1 MGVVGRLDQYASMLA
16 TEFDD
21 YSMSENL
28 LLRSEQFDNAY
39 WGKVSSSITQNS
51 IVAPDGLSTADTL
64 IEDTSNGSHALLRN
78 VTKSTSVITYTFS
91 VFAKLKDTRNIQL
104 ILSASD
110 ASGLATVTV
119 NLSTGVIS
127 SGPINGSTF
136 SNTSAKVQS
145 YSNGWY
151 RIALTTTSN
160 TVTLINALIYVIN
173 GTSNTYTGDGTSGIY
188 IWGVQLEESPV
199 ATDYTPTT
207 TAAISRVLASTTNT
221 NITGLGTYYSSGFY
235 ENVGFTTFLSANVFA
250 PYDPV
255 YDEFSGTSFGAG
267 QGRYM
272 RQNTDKSVIVYNEID
287 EITDFRDIVRSGLVL
302 DLDAGMNSSF
312 NNTGTTWNDLSG
324 NGNNGTL
331 VLGPTYNSANG
342 GSIVFDGSN
351 DYSTSTSVTNS
362 LTTLQKEGSLTY
374 EYWIKP
380 TASIKLGYT
389 ESNGGSSFYSP
400 GNATPQG
407 LSGDLA
413 YNYGDGGSIYVGFG
427 FAFGT
432 NGFVAGVHKN
442 GYAPPILVDYQTYN
456 GISHLVVIK
465 NATNCS
471 YYINGVLKKTSLTVA
486 GGATIIGDT
495 MSFIANSA
503 GAFMNVFKGDIYS
516 VKFYN
521 RALTATE
528 ITQNY
533 NALRNRFGL

>member
-16 TEFDD
+16 GEFDD

-28 LLRSEQFDNAY
+28 IKNSENLTIAGGFWSEVGDGVTVTTNQ
-39 WGKVSSSITQNS
+39 VT
-51 IVAPDGLSTADTL
+51 APDGTQTADKVAIKNTNSGSKGIQSSVTPSVIGQSYTASIFCKAAEHNYVRVDMEGGGNSGGIVVNL
-64 IEDTSNGSHALLRN
+64 LNGS
-78 VTKSTSVITYTFS
+78 
-91 VFAKLKDTRNIQL
+91 L
-104 ILSASD
+104 ILQVSAPD
-110 ASGLATVTV
+110 T
-119 NLSTGVIS
+119 
-127 SGPINGSTF
+127 
-136 SNTSAKVQS
+136 
-145 YSNGWY
+145 YSIQAYPNGWY
-151 RIALTTTSN
+151 RISATSTASTTAGSALRVYLTDVSGSTLFVGTTG
-160 TVTLINALIYVIN
+160 N
-173 GTSNTYTGDGTSGIY
+173 GVYM
-188 IWGVQLEESPV
+188 WGGQYESSSSV
-199 ATDYTPTT
+199 TDYTPTT
-207 TAAISRVLASTTNT
+207 TTAISRVLPATTNT
-221 NITGLGTYYSSGFY
+221 NITGLGTYYSSGFD
-235 ENVGFTTFLSANVFA
+235 ENVGFTTFLSANIFA
-250 PYDPV
+250 PYDLV

-287 EITDFRDIVRSGLVL
+287 EISDFRDIVRSGLVL
-302 DLDAGMNSSF
+302 DLDAGMNASF

-331 VLGPTYNSANG
+331 VLGPTYSSANG
-342 GSIVFDGSN
+342 GSIVFDGTN

-389 ESNGGSSFYSP
+389 ESNSGSSFYSP

-442 GYAPPILVDYQTYN
+442 GYAPTILVDYQTYN

-471 YYINGVLKKTSLTVA
+471 YYVNGVLKKASLTIA

-495 MSFIANSA
+495 MSFVANSA

-521 RALTATE
+521 RALTAAE
-528 ITQNY
+528 ILQNY
-533 NALRNRFGL
+533 NALKHRFGL